1 MYGPLCYDKTMKID
15 ILTLFPKMFD
25 GPFSESIISRAVKKG
40 LISIKIHNLRDW
52 AKDKHKTVD
61 DSPYGGGAGMVIRVD
76 IIDKAISTLKFKAQ
90 MSNVKTILLTPTG
103 KLFNQKIA
111 RSLSRIPHLILIC
124 GHYEGFDARVEKL
137 VDEQISIGDYV
148 LTGGELPAA
157 VIVDT
162 ITRLLPGVV
171 GKKESIKNE
180 SFSKDLL
187 DYPAYTRPEKY
198 RGMRVPKILLSGD
211 HKKIEQWRKEQSI
224 KTTKKLRKSLC
235 RAD

>member
-1 MYGPLCYDKTMKID
+1 MKID

-40 LISIKIHNLRDW
+40 LVSIKIHNLRDW

-61 DSPYGGGAGMVIRVD
+61 DSPYGGGAGMVLRVN
-76 IIDKAISTLKFKAQ
+76 IIDKAISTLKSEIPKP
-90 MSNVKTILLTPTG
+90 KTILLTPTG
-103 KLFNQKIA
+103 KLFNQKMA

-180 SFSKDLL
+180 SFSKDLF

-211 HKKIEQWRKEQSI
+211 HKKIAKWRKEQSI